1 MFAIAHAFYIL
12 VTLLKHAPVSH
23 GMPISKFAH
32 YCVPETTAVLF
43 NRNM

>member
-1 MFAIAHAFYIL
+1 MFAIAHAFYFL
-12 VTLLKHAPVSH
+12 VTLLKHAPVSR
-23 GMPISKFAH
+23 GMSISKFAH